1 MNTRQMR
8 PWSPLGI
15 TVILVSA
22 LLLLPAL
29 LIVPM
34 SLSSGTTFQFPPP
47 GWSLRWYENLF
58 ADAGWRAAVVTSL
71 QVSALV
77 TPLALVIGTAASLAL
92 HRMTR
97 KARIV
102 GLGVLVSPLAI
113 PNILIALAAYAF
125 FLQLGLSGTIQGLV
139 FAQTALAVPFVVIAV
154 WARLQGYDRSL
165 TSAALSLGAS
175 HFTIFRSITLPLITP
190 GIVAGAVFAFV
201 SSFDE
206 LVIALLLQGPG
217 VVTLPVKM
225 FDSVVEEA
233 DPTITA
239 ASTILVVAVSTAVL
253 LVQLV
258 WLRRGQRTNKD
269 GNR

>member
-1 MNTRQMR
+1 MNTKPLR

-15 TVILVSA
+15 AVILVSA
-22 LLLLPAL
+22 LLLLPAV

-47 GWSLRWYENLF
+47 GFSLRWYENLVN
-58 ADAGWRAAVVTSL
+58 DSGWRNAIATSF
-71 QVSALV
+71 QISAMV
-77 TPLALVIGTAASLAL
+77 TPLALIIGTMASFAL

-97 KARIV
+97 KARII

-113 PNILIALAAYAF
+113 PNILVALAAYAF
-125 FLQLGLSGTIQGLV
+125 FLQLGMSGTIHGLV
-139 FAQTALAVPFVVIAV
+139 FAQTCIAIPFVVIAV

-175 HFTIFRSITLPLITP
+175 SFMTFRSVTLPLIMP
-190 GIVAGAVFAFV
+190 GVVAGAVFAFV

-239 ASTILVVAVSTAVL
+239 ASTILVVAVSTVVL

-258 WLRRGQRTNKD
+258 GVRRGQRTTKG
-269 GNR
+269 GN

>member
-1 MNTRQMR
+1 MR

-15 TVILVSA
+15 AVILVSV
-22 LLLLPAL
+22 LLLLPAV

-47 GWSLRWYENLF
+47 GFSTRWYENLVT
-58 ADAGWRAAVVTSL
+58 DSGWRNAVGTSL
-71 QVSALV
+71 QISAIV
-77 TPLALVIGTAASLAL
+77 TPLALAIGTLASFGLYRL
-92 HRMTR
+92 TR
-97 KARIV
+97 RARVV

-113 PNILIALAAYAF
+113 PNILIALAAYSF
-125 FLQLGLSGTIQGLV
+125 FLQMGLSGTIQGLV
-139 FAQTALAVPFVVIAV
+139 LAQTCLAIPFVVIAV

-175 HFTIFRSITLPLITP
+175 SFTTFRTVTLPLIAP
-190 GIVAGAVFAFV
+190 GIVSGGIFAFV

-206 LVIALLLQGPG
+206 LVVALLLQGPG

-239 ASTILVVAVSTAVL
+239 ASTILVVVTSAVIL
-253 LVQLV
+253 LIQLS
-258 WLRRGQRTNKD
+258 WIRREKRTKKD
-269 GNR
+269 GN

>member
-1 MNTRQMR
+1 MNTKPMR

-15 TVILVSA
+15 SVILVSA
-22 LLLLPAL
+22 LLLLPAV

-47 GWSLRWYENLF
+47 GFSLRWYENLIV
-58 ADAGWRAAVVTSL
+58 DAGWQRAVVTSF
-71 QVSALV
+71 QVSGLV
-77 TPLALVIGTAASLAL
+77 TPLALIIGTLASFAL

-97 KARIV
+97 RARIV
-102 GLGVLVSPLAI
+102 GLGILVSPLAI

-125 FLQLGLSGTIQGLV
+125 FLQLGLSGTIHGLV
-139 FAQTALAVPFVVIAV
+139 FAQTCLAIPFVVIAV

-175 HFTIFRSITLPLITP
+175 PFTTFRLVTLPLILP
-190 GIVAGAVFAFV
+190 GIIAGAVFAFV

-258 WLRRGQRTNKD
+258 WLRRGQHATK
-269 GNR
+269 GANR